1 MSLENRIVLLA
12 QKIAADMSLAS
23 NIKSVQ
29 VTIPEAKSYSI
40 ISIIDEDI
48 KADSKVIATIASR
61 EDTYDNCGDDMDNIL
76 VSTRCI
82 PGEII
87 LKIQSADPKQK
98 LFGTFLINYKN
109 N

>member
-1 MSLENRIVLLA
+1 MSFQALNSIGREPDVKLLYNVSFGA
-12 QKIAADMSLAS
+12 HEGSAPFARCRD
-23 NIKSVQ
+23 
-29 VTIPEAKSYSI
+29 
-40 ISIIDEDI
+40 IDEDI
-48 KADSKVIATIASR
+48 KADSKVIAAIASR

-82 PGEII
+82 LGEII